1 MKQQEQVISNFSHV
15 KSTNN
20 IQIPTAATVPN
31 LIDILIVAHAR
42 GSPLP
47 LQHFKSVSIKS
58 VSILPTNPKYTSTT
72 TLTFDINDLGSTIT
86 SSLSNSFNKVQ
97 TASSLILLPWKP
109 TEIKDWVK
117 LVIRIGTVFLQPS
130 KYIKNINQP
139 FFFTLFPTEDRQL
152 YSQLMKVIPDNIFNI
167 MDKESS
173 ITVLLQLHKQIE
185 RHITSL

>member
-1 MKQQEQVISNFSHV
+1 MKRQEQVISNFSHV

-72 TLTFDINDLGSTIT
+72 TLTFDINDLG
-86 SSLSNSFNKVQ
+86 
-97 TASSLILLPWKP
+97 
-109 TEIKDWVK
+109 
-117 LVIRIGTVFLQPS
+117 
-130 KYIKNINQP
+130 
-139 FFFTLFPTEDRQL
+139 
-152 YSQLMKVIPDNIFNI
+152 
-167 MDKESS
+167 
-173 ITVLLQLHKQIE
+173 
-185 RHITSL
+185 